1 MSQSSDPPS
10 SSGSGFPFSPDEA
23 MQFMQRM
30 WNPFGVPIP
39 GFTLPGAAAAT
50 PAGPAMPA
58 HPGFPNPATMFAS
71 LDPVEIDRK
80 IGELRIIENWLEM
93 SLNLMRMSI
102 KTLEL
107 QKASLEALRAPQG
120 GAPSTPPADKPR
132 RK

>member
-1 MSQSSDPPS
+1 MSQSSDPP
-10 SSGSGFPFSPDEA
+10 GSTAGPFPFSPDEA

-39 GFTLPGAAAAT
+39 GFPLPGTAPGT
-50 PAGPAMPA
+50 PPAGV
-58 HPGFPNPATMFAS
+58 GFPNPATMFAS
-71 LDPVEIDRK
+71 LDPAEVERK
-80 IGELRIIENWLEM
+80 IAEMRIVENWLEM

-107 QKASLEALRAPQG
+107 QKASLDALRASHP
-120 GAPSTPPADKPR
+120 GAPSATTEKPR